1 MLRSRTSSAFTRVFD
16 ALWCGVS
23 QHEAPPPSF
32 ETLASLVPQD
42 EGGPRTTRLLR
53 MGARVYRYAGKDTRG
68 HGAKTRLCPP
78 YRSTYSPA
86 VEQEAVVLEPHAG
99 DLPRAHG
106 AQQMHE
112 RDRGVGVGET
122 LGADVGDAV
131 AVGVGRLRRRL
142 EGEIGAHAV
151 RRAEARPLAD
161 QHDRDVGAQRV
172 RDFVAD

>member
-1 MLRSRTSSAFTRVFD
+1 MVR
-16 ALWCGVS
+16 C
-23 QHEAPPPSF
+23 PPSPF

-53 MGARVYRYAGKDTRG
+53 MRARVYRYAGKDARG

-106 AQQMHE
+106 AQKMHE
-112 RDRGVGVGET
+112 RDRGVGVGEA

-131 AVGVGRLRRRL
+131 AVGVGGVRRRPKR
-142 EGEIGAHAV
+142 EIGAHAV
-151 RRAEARPLAD
+151 GRAETRPLAD
-161 QHDRDVGAQRV
+161 QHGRDVGAQRA
-172 RDFVAD
+172 RDFIADRDAALAE

>member
-1 MLRSRTSSAFTRVFD
+1 MLRSRTSSASTRVFD

-23 QHEAPPPSF
+23 KHEAAPILRDGVPMVRCLPSPF

-53 MGARVYRYAGKDTRG
+53 MRARVYRYAGKDARG

-131 AVGVGRLRRRL
+131 AVGVGGLRR
-142 EGEIGAHAV
+142 G
-151 RRAEARPLAD
+151 
-161 QHDRDVGAQRV
+161 
-172 RDFVAD
+172 